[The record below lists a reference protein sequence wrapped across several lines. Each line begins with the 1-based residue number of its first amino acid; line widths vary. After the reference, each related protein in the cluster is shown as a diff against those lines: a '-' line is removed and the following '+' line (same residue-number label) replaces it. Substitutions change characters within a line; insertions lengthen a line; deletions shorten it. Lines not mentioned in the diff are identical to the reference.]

1 MEKLSLRK
9 QAMIVRLYLHG
20 LSYGEIA
27 AKVGVSKGTVAN
39 VITELKA
46 GRFPEAGDVSDQIE
60 LLRELAVDLRKSG
73 LTPGRSLADSTV
85 LSRLLELGLEPADIE
100 RFAALCKTLTPE
112 TDTQSFVKAAL
123 DLATLEERTGLS
135 FHDLEEKAHD
145 LEQAVADLEPLAQQV
160 QEYREQ
166 LKELSEQRQR
176 LTDEV
181 TELEKRLQSLSP
193 KVKDNEKRE
202 TELFHRVQE
211 LEQRAQAADERLTTT
226 RKDLRVLAELGLP
239 PNDLSGFTQRLCGIA
254 QRYGINPGV
263 LCEWLLHELE
273 QLEKGLSLKL
283 LFRKEQQE
291 LGKTK
296 QSQDKAQEELAALKA
311 AIQKLR
317 QEQASLRSIITEE
330 RKHISKETQ
339 AIIMLARNT
348 ATRLSQQLGNSV
360 EEAIREVQK
369 LKNQALEVGSEL
381 GRCQALVEVNEWL
394 RQLLALVRGDGNVT
408 GNQVRVVG
416 LALLRGVSA
425 WLNQQPD
432 EIRALSQL
440 KVRITDTIEELERWR
455 P

>member
-1 MEKLSLRK
+1 MDKLSLRK
-9 QAMIVRLYLHG
+9 QAMIVRLYLNG

-73 LTPGRSLADSTV
+73 LSPGRSLAGSTV

-100 RFAALCKTLTPE
+100 RFTALCKTLTPE

-123 DLATLEERTGLS
+123 DLAALEERTGLS
-135 FHDLEEKAHD
+135 FHDLKEKAHD

-160 QEYREQ
+160 QEHREQ
-166 LKELSEQRQR
+166 LKELGEQRQR

-181 TELEKRLQSLSP
+181 TKLEKRLQSLSP

-239 PNDLSGFTQRLCGIA
+239 LDDLSGFTQRLCGIA
-254 QRYGINPGV
+254 QRHGIDPGV

-273 QLEKGLSLKL
+273 QLEKGLSLEIL
-283 LFRKEQQE
+283 VRKEQQE

-311 AIQKLR
+311 AIQELR
-317 QEQASLRSIITEE
+317 QEQASLHAVIKEE
-330 RKHISKETQ
+330 RENISKEAQ
-339 AIIMLARNT
+339 AIIRLARDTVTKLKQN
-348 ATRLSQQLGNSV
+348 LEDGV
-360 EEAIREVQK
+360 EEAVTEVQR
-369 LKNQALEVGSEL
+369 LKDQALEVGSEL
-381 GRCQALVEVNEWL
+381 GRCQALVEANEWL
-394 RQLLALVRGDGNVT
+394 RQLLALVRCDGDVT

-416 LALLRGVSA
+416 LALLRGISA

>member
-9 QAMIVRLYLHG
+9 QAMIVRLYLNG
-20 LSYGEIA
+20 LSYSEIA

-46 GRFPEAGDVSDQIE
+46 GRFPEAGEVSDQIE

-73 LTPGRSLADSTV
+73 LTPGRALAGIAV
-85 LSRLLELGLEPADIE
+85 LSRIEEFGLEPTDIE

-160 QEYREQ
+160 QEHREQ
-166 LKELSEQRQR
+166 LKELGEKHQRFAG
-176 LTDEV
+176 EV
-181 TELEKRLQSLSP
+181 SNLEKRLQSLSP

-202 TELFHRVQE
+202 AELFHRVQE
-211 LEQRAQAADERLTTT
+211 LEQRAQAADERLTTA
-226 RKDLRVLAELGLP
+226 RKDLLVLSELGLP
-239 PNDLSGFTQRLCGIA
+239 LDDLSGFTQRLCGIA
-254 QRYGINPGV
+254 QRHGIDQGV

-273 QLEKGLSLKL
+273 QLEKGLSLAL

-296 QSQDKAQEELAALKA
+296 QSQDKAQEELVALKA
-311 AIQKLR
+311 AIQELR
-317 QEQASLRSIITEE
+317 QEQASLRAVIKEE
-330 RKHISKETQ
+330 RENISKEAQ
-339 AIIMLARNT
+339 AFIRLARDT
-348 ATRLSQQLGNSV
+348 VTKLKQQLGDSM

-369 LKNQALEVGSEL
+369 LRNQALDVGSEL
-381 GRCQALVEVNEWL
+381 GRCQALVETNEWL
-394 RQLLALVRGDGNVT
+394 RQLLALVRCDEDVSGV
-408 GNQVRVVG
+408 QVRVVG
-416 LALLRGVSA
+416 LALLRGILA
-425 WLNQQPD
+425 WINQRPND
-432 EIRALSQL
+432 IGALSQL
-440 KVRITDTIEELERWR
+440 KVRVASTIEELERWR

>member
-1 MEKLSLRK
+1 
-9 QAMIVRLYLHG
+9 MIVRLYLNG

-73 LTPGRSLADSTV
+73 LSPGRSLAGSTV

-123 DLATLEERTGLS
+123 DIAALEERTGLR

-160 QEYREQ
+160 LEHREQ
-166 LKELSEQRQR
+166 LKELTKQRQR
-176 LTDEV
+176 LVDELA
-181 TELEKRLQSLSP
+181 ELEKRLQSLSP

-211 LEQRAQAADERLTTT
+211 LEQRAQAADERLTTA

-239 PNDLSGFTQRLCGIA
+239 LDDLSGFTQRLCGIA
-254 QRYGINPGV
+254 QRHGIDPGV

-273 QLEKGLSLKL
+273 QLEKGLSLKI

-311 AIQKLR
+311 AIQELR
-317 QEQASLRSIITEE
+317 QEQASLHAVIKEE
-330 RKHISKETQ
+330 RENMSKEAQ
-339 AIIMLARNT
+339 AIIRLARDTVTKLKQN
-348 ATRLSQQLGNSV
+348 LEDGV
-360 EEAIREVQK
+360 EEAVTEVQR
-369 LKNQALEVGSEL
+369 LKDQALEVGSEL
-381 GRCQALVEVNEWL
+381 GRCQALVEANEWL
-394 RQLLALVRGDGNVT
+394 RQLLALVRCDGDVT

-416 LALLRGVSA
+416 LALLRGISA

>member
-1 MEKLSLRK
+1 MDKLSLRK
-9 QAMIVRLYLHG
+9 QAMIVRLYLNG

-73 LTPGRSLADSTV
+73 LSPGRSLAGSTV

-100 RFAALCKTLTPE
+100 RFTALCKTLTPE

-123 DLATLEERTGLS
+123 DLAALEERTGLS
-135 FHDLEEKAHD
+135 FHDLKEKAHD

-160 QEYREQ
+160 QEHREQ
-166 LKELSEQRQR
+166 LKELGEQRQR

-254 QRYGINPGV
+254 QRHGIDPGV

-273 QLEKGLSLKL
+273 QLEKGLSLEIL
-283 LFRKEQQE
+283 VRKEQQE

-311 AIQKLR
+311 AIQELR
-317 QEQASLRSIITEE
+317 QEQASLHSIITEE
-330 RKHISKETQ
+330 RKHVSKETQ
-339 AIIMLARNT
+339 AIVLLAKDTITKLKRN
-348 ATRLSQQLGNSV
+348 LGDGV
-360 EEAIREVQK
+360 DEALLEVQR
-369 LKNQALEVGSEL
+369 LRNQALGL
-381 GRCQALVEVNEWL
+381 GKKLGHFEAVVQSNQWL
-394 RQLLALVRGDGNVT
+394 RELLALVKGDDNVSS
-408 GNQVRVVG
+408 GQVRVIG
-416 LALLRGVSA
+416 LIVLRGMSA
-425 WLNQQPD
+425 WLNQHPSD
-432 EIRALSQL
+432 VGSSQL
-440 KVRITDTIEELERWR
+440 LRAKISAAVEELERWKV
-455 P
+455 